1 MRVGSVRLC
10 SVVTLPIRFSFC
22 DYPFMLNPAVKADV
36 LKVESVF
43 QMRHELQ
50 DAFFRALFQGK

>member
-1 MRVGSVRLC
+1 
-10 SVVTLPIRFSFC
+10 
-22 DYPFMLNPAVKADV
+22 MLNPAVKADV

-50 DAFFRALFQGK
+50 DAFFRALFQGKTFPILYILI

>member
-1 MRVGSVRLC
+1 
-10 SVVTLPIRFSFC
+10 
-22 DYPFMLNPAVKADV
+22 MLNPAVKADV

-50 DAFFRALFQGK
+50 DAFFRALFQGKIKIIIQCINMKHLFLYPFY

>member
-1 MRVGSVRLC
+1 
-10 SVVTLPIRFSFC
+10 
-22 DYPFMLNPAVKADV
+22 MLNPAVKADV

-50 DAFFRALFQGK
+50 DAFFRALFQGTEKKKNISGAVLFGANIERNLQA